1 MLLVIALSVWSLYTI
16 YGFYLSIQITCQ
28 RTERSAGWVSCSGI
42 CSPGFSLRLNMGVR
56 IFLDLFQYLTA
67 LFFQIAR
74 RLWITCHN
82 ASVVRSHL
90 FGYYMPQC
98 ISGEITFVRLKGTEL
113 IVSYNARLWITC
125 HNTSVVRSHQ
135 FGWRDITRCYLR
147 YISGEITSVQLK
159 GTELIVTYKAR
170 LWITWHNAS
179 LVRSHL
185 FGFGWREKSSLLPTM
200 HEWWD
205 HIYSIEW
212 DRTHCYLNSLKY
224 WYKSVWF

>member
-125 HNTSVVRSHQ
+125 HNTSVVRSHL
-135 FGWRDITRCYLR
+135 FGWRGQNSLLATMHACGLHGTMHHWWDHIYRLR
-147 YISGEITSVQLK
+147 LK
-159 GTELIVTYKAR
+159 GTELIVAY
-170 LWITWHNAS
+170 NAWV
-179 LVRSHL
+179 VRSHL
-185 FGFGWREKSSLLPTM
+185 FGWMGQNSLLPQ
-200 HEWWD
+200 
-205 HIYSIEW
+205 
-212 DRTHCYLNSLKY
+212 
-224 WYKSVWF
+224 